1 MKMSEL
7 GLVEYFSMAE
17 ALGIIATMFIVLY
30 FSRKQ
35 TQALSVDIETKVL
48 NDLNEKM
55 QALTKTAIERP
66 ELIKIISNVQMNW
79 SAELGYAYDILNT
92 FAFVFQMHQ
101 RKVLSDNEWTGW
113 LRWMKSIFERGRIK
127 EYWEIN
133 LEVERWFDPAFEEFI
148 NKELIPAIAKK
159 IIVC

>member
-79 SAELGYAYDILNT
+79 SAELGYTYDILNT

-101 RKVLSDNEWTGW
+101 RKVLSDNEWRGW
-113 LRWMKSIFERGRIK
+113 LRWMKSIFERGKIK

-148 NKELIPAIAKK
+148 NKELIPAVIKK
-159 IIVC
+159 